1 MFVEQYFIVRR
12 KPLSIKLTKELV
24 EMYTGY
30 SLIKFKVEKVCDF
43 STGDYRTVI
52 QGLTNKNDIPAEF
65 QYELDYWDIHSLL
78 LHLKNNL
85 DNFYE
90 QRIDRTSNK

>member
-1 MFVEQYFIVRR
+1 M
-12 KPLSIKLTKELV
+12 SIKLTKELV

-30 SLIKFKVEKVCDF
+30 SLIRFKIEKICDF
-43 STGDYRTVI
+43 STGNYKTVI
-52 QGLTNKNDIPAEF
+52 QGLTNKNNIPAAF
-65 QYELDYWDIHSLL
+65 QYELDYWTIETLL

-90 QRIDRTSNK
+90 QRIDRANNE